1 MKDKSINELIELAN
15 SNDISVLCEL
25 ASRFELGEGGAEK
38 DYKKSFE
45 YYLRAAELGDAGA
58 QFWVG
63 YKYFH
68 QQGTEKN
75 DKEMI
80 KWLKKSA
87 DQENS
92 MAQWLL
98 GGLYIEGKK
107 NFIDIEENIELGME
121 LLNKSAQSGNEFAKK
136 KLEELKENL

>member
-15 SNDISVLCEL
+15 SNDISALCEL

-87 DQENS
+87 NQENS

-98 GGLYIEGKK
+98 GG
-107 NFIDIEENIELGME
+107 FDIEENIELGME